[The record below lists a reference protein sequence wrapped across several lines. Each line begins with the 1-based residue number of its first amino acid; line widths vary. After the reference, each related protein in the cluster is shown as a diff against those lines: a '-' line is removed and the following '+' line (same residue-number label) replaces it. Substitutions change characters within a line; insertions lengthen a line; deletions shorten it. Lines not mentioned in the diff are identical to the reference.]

1 MKSFAT
7 ILLLVTLAAQ
17 VFGQAPGKS
26 TGEQPAK
33 NDSAVKKEAPEKDVA
48 PEAFYKLAFN
58 ISEIEDGKRVN
69 QREYSMVSRNNDG
82 RPVSIKSTT
91 RVPINAPEKQLQY
104 LDAGLDIR
112 CFAPR
117 EVAGVAGKVAANC
130 DVVISNFVVPDQS
143 TEARNGVGPVLRT
156 TNTSAWAVVTLG
168 KPTVMSIIDD
178 VNSKKRIQIE
188 VTATKID

>member
-1 MKSFAT
+1 MKWFVR
-7 ILLLVTLAAQ
+7 ILLLVTLAAP
-17 VFGQAPGKS
+17 VFGQAAGKS
-26 TGEQPAK
+26 TSEQPAK
-33 NDSAVKKEAPEKDVA
+33 SDSAVKKEAPEKELA

-58 ISEIEDGKRVN
+58 ISEIENGKPVN

-91 RVPINAPEKQLQY
+91 RVPINSPEKQIQY

-117 EVAGVAGKVAANC
+117 EVAGKIAVNC

-143 TEARNGVGPVLRT
+143 TEARNSVGPVLRT

>member
-1 MKSFAT
+1 M
-7 ILLLVTLAAQ
+7 LLLVTLAAP
-17 VFGQAPGKS
+17 VFGQAAGKS
-26 TGEQPAK
+26 TSEQPAK
-33 NDSAVKKEAPEKDVA
+33 SDSAVKKEAPEKELA

-91 RVPINAPEKQLQY
+91 RVPINSPEKQIQY

-117 EVAGVAGKVAANC
+117 EVAGKDC
-130 DVVISNFVVPDQS
+130 C
-143 TEARNGVGPVLRT
+143 EL
-156 TNTSAWAVVTLG
+156 
-168 KPTVMSIIDD
+168 
-178 VNSKKRIQIE
+178 
-188 VTATKID
+188 

>member
-1 MKSFAT
+1 MKSFVR
-7 ILLLVTLAAQ
+7 ILLLVTLAAP
-17 VFGQAPGKS
+17 VFGQAAGKS
-26 TGEQPAK
+26 TSEQPAK
-33 NDSAVKKEAPEKDVA
+33 SDSAVKKDAPEKELA

-82 RPVSIKSTT
+82 RPVSIKATT
-91 RVPINAPEKQLQY
+91 RVPINSPEKQLQY

-117 EVAGVAGKVAANC
+117 EVAGKVAVNC

-143 TEARNGVGPVLRT
+143 TEARNSVGPVLRT

>member
-1 MKSFAT
+1 MKSFVR
-7 ILLLVTLAAQ
+7 ILLLVTLAAP
-17 VFGQAPGKS
+17 VFGQAAGKS
-26 TGEQPAK
+26 TSEQPAK
-33 NDSAVKKEAPEKDVA
+33 SDSAVKKDAPEKELA

-82 RPVSIKSTT
+82 RPVSIKATT

-117 EVAGVAGKVAANC
+117 EVAGKVAVNC

-143 TEARNGVGPVLRT
+143 TEARNSVGPVLRT

>member
-33 NDSAVKKEAPEKDVA
+33 SDSAVKKEAPEKDVA

-82 RPVSIKSTT
+82 RPISIKSTT

-117 EVAGVAGKVAANC
+117 EVAGKVAVNC

-143 TEARNGVGPVLRT
+143 TEARNSVGPVLRT

>member
-33 NDSAVKKEAPEKDVA
+33 SDSAVKKETPEKDVA

-69 QREYSMVSRNNDG
+69 QREYSMISRNNDG

-117 EVAGVAGKVAANC
+117 EVAGKVAVNC

>member
-1 MKSFAT
+1 MKLFVR
-7 ILLLVTLAAQ
+7 ILLLVTLAAP

-26 TGEQPAK
+26 TSEQPAK
-33 NDSAVKKEAPEKDVA
+33 SDSAVKKDTPEKDVV

-82 RPVSIKSTT
+82 RPVSIKATT
-91 RVPINAPEKQLQY
+91 RVPISSPEKQLQY
-104 LDAGLDIR
+104 VDAGVDIR

-117 EVAGVAGKVAANC
+117 EVAGKLAANC

-143 TEARNGVGPVLRT
+143 TEVRNSVGPVLRT
-156 TNTSAWAVVTLG
+156 TNAIAWAVVTLG

>member
-1 MKSFAT
+1 MKSFIR
-7 ILLLVTLAAQ
+7 ILLLVSLAAP
-17 VFGQAPGKS
+17 VFGQAAGKS
-26 TGEQPAK
+26 TSEQPAK
-33 NDSAVKKEAPEKDVA
+33 SDSAVKKDAPEKELA

-82 RPVSIKSTT
+82 RPVSIKATT
-91 RVPINAPEKQLQY
+91 RVPINSPEKQIQY

-117 EVAGVAGKVAANC
+117 EVAGKVAVNC

-143 TEARNGVGPVLRT
+143 TEARNSVGPVLRT

>member
-1 MKSFAT
+1 MVCKNAF
-7 ILLLVTLAAQ
+7 V
-17 VFGQAPGKS
+17 GYPGGAGFR
-26 TGEQPAK
+26 TGSRQETSEQPAK
-33 NDSAVKKEAPEKDVA
+33 SDSAVKKEAPEKELA

-58 ISEIEDGKRVN
+58 ISEIENGKPVN

-91 RVPINAPEKQLQY
+91 RVPINSPEKQIQY

-117 EVAGVAGKVAANC
+117 EVAAKIAVNC

-143 TEARNGVGPVLRT
+143 TEARNSVGPVLRT

>member
-1 MKSFAT
+1 MKSFVR
-7 ILLLVTLAAQ
+7 ILLLVTLAAP
-17 VFGQAPGKS
+17 VFGQAAGKS
-26 TGEQPAK
+26 TSEQPAK
-33 NDSAVKKEAPEKDVA
+33 SDSAVKKDAPEKELA

-82 RPVSIKSTT
+82 RPVSIKATT
-91 RVPINAPEKQLQY
+91 RVPINSPEKQIQY

-117 EVAGVAGKVAANC
+117 EVAGKVAVNC

-143 TEARNGVGPVLRT
+143 TEARNSVGPVLRT